1 MAPKKAAPKKA
12 APKKAAPK
20 KAAPKKAAPKK
31 ASDPK
36 QKQQQ
41 NEQRGRMIE
50 LKRWTTTQHDS
61 GWMGKLC
68 GLKWE
73 AATKYGEE
81 GHVEER
87 WLWTQPRV
95 ADKHEGK
102 PKGKKSKDKD
112 TPNKSGN

>member
-1 MAPKKAAPKKA
+1 
-12 APKKAAPK
+12 
-20 KAAPKKAAPKK
+20 
-31 ASDPK
+31 
-36 QKQQQ
+36 
-41 NEQRGRMIE
+41 MIE
-50 LKRWTTTQHDS
+50 VKRWTTTQHDS